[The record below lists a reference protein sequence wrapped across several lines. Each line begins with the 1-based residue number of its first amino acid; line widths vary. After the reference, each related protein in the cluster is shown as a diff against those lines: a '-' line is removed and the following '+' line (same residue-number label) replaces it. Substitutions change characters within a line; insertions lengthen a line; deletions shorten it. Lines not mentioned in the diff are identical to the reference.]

1 MSAALSRHEDDMS
14 HIKTYI
20 QQNLLNARLLKFSV
34 VGASGV
40 AVNMGLLYAL
50 TRFMGIHY
58 ILSSIL
64 AIEVSILTNFILND
78 IWTWRDRQKKTYWK
92 RMLQYHISVGI
103 TALLANWLLLIFFT
117 EVVGLH
123 YMWSNLIGISV
134 GMLFNYT
141 LNDLWTF
148 RNNQ

>member
-20 QQNLLNARLLKFSV
+20 QQNLLNARLIKFSV

-78 IWTWRDRQKKTYWK
+78 IWTWRDRRTKTY
-92 RMLQYHISVGI
+92 
-103 TALLANWLLLIFFT
+103 
-117 EVVGLH
+117 
-123 YMWSNLIGISV
+123 
-134 GMLFNYT
+134 
-141 LNDLWTF
+141 
-148 RNNQ
+148 